1 MLVGARMLYPSWTIG
16 PRETVETA
24 ADLMENNRMS
34 WLPVVDRQS
43 CMLGV
48 ISSDNIKKAEKS
60 SEDEKYVEDFMTTE
74 LLSVTEDTTIEEAAR
89 IITDYDLPA
98 LPVLRDGF
106 LVGVVTKESLVRVL
120 MEMTG
125 ARVQGV
131 RVMFKLLDRRGA
143 LLDVLQII
151 YDRGGSIEAISSY
164 CANDEL
170 SAVIVTMR
178 VQGMDKFALKQ
189 AIRDSAA
196 ELIDIR

>member
-1 MLVGARMLYPSWTIG
+1 MLVGARMLYPSLTIG

-24 ADLMENNRMS
+24 ADLMENNHMS

-60 SEDEKYVEDFMTTE
+60 SEDEKYVEDFMTTD

-106 LVGVVTKESLVRVL
+106 LVGIVTKESLVRVL

-125 ARVQGV
+125 ARAQGV
-131 RVMFKLLDRRGA
+131 RVMIKLPDRRGA
-143 LLDVLQII
+143 LLDVLKII
-151 YDRGGSIEAISSY
+151 YDLGGSIEAISSY

-196 ELIDIR
+196 ELVDIR